1 MVSFDWASKWG
12 YLLLPAICIFGFIT
26 NLINIIIFLN
36 SKMKDI
42 SFKYLLAI
50 SISDL
55 LYLFSLSYLFISQCV
70 DCPLHNTYFTHLYD
84 FIFFHYFAP
93 CLAIFC
99 IFTEIILSLILYSV
113 LKNKTYLQSLNFY
126 LVIGFTLFVSF
137 IYYLPL
143 LFFKNISSINKSN
156 NDTNKT
162 IINYNN
168 EYTEVDTSLG
178 SSLYGQV
185 LPIILQSIRIFL
197 VIFVLTGINIL
208 NAIEFKKRYSS
219 RSQVVLVIKESNNFN
234 NLQTDH
240 IVANS
245 GISRKLSNISKIKTK
260 QSHNITLMV
269 LIQSALNIFGNFI
282 IIIII
287 YFVICNLI
295 FFILIYTKKTRNGT
309 IFDFK
314 HIKLCIRFNTS
325 ISNLL

>member
-1 MVSFDWASKWG
+1 MG
-12 YLLLPAICIFGFIT
+12 YF
-26 NLINIIIFLN
+26 
-36 SKMKDI
+36 KDI
-42 SFKYLLAI
+42 AI
-50 SISDL
+50 DIVTMYREDGMKEAEIAK
-55 LYLFSLSYLFISQCV
+55 SLG
-70 DCPLHNTYFTHLYD
+70 
-84 FIFFHYFAP
+84 
-93 CLAIFC
+93 
-99 IFTEIILSLILYSV
+99 LSL
-113 LKNKTYLQSLNFY
+113 T
-126 LVIGFTLFVSF
+126 
-137 IYYLPL
+137 
-143 LFFKNISSINKSN
+143 
-156 NDTNKT
+156 
-162 IINYNN
+162 
-168 EYTEVDTSLG
+168 
-178 SSLYGQV
+178 QV
-185 LPIILQSIRIFL
+185 HD
-197 VIFVLTGINIL
+197 VLTGINIL

-219 RSQVVLVIKESNNFN
+219 RIPSQVVLVVKESNNFN

>member
-50 SISDL
+50 SFSDL

-137 IYYLPL
+137 
-143 LFFKNISSINKSN
+143 
-156 NDTNKT
+156 
-162 IINYNN
+162 
-168 EYTEVDTSLG
+168 
-178 SSLYGQV
+178 
-185 LPIILQSIRIFL
+185 
-197 VIFVLTGINIL
+197 
-208 NAIEFKKRYSS
+208 
-219 RSQVVLVIKESNNFN
+219 
-234 NLQTDH
+234 
-240 IVANS
+240 
-245 GISRKLSNISKIKTK
+245 
-260 QSHNITLMV
+260 
-269 LIQSALNIFGNFI
+269 
-282 IIIII
+282 
-287 YFVICNLI
+287 
-295 FFILIYTKKTRNGT
+295 
-309 IFDFK
+309 
-314 HIKLCIRFNTS
+314 
-325 ISNLL
+325 